1 MFRGEINGAL
11 FYYSVPLTAFGQK
24 QCLIIFIMYNTHNIL
39 YNLMIIMVDTCSKT
53 DIIALLD
60 ASVAI
65 NPQFIEQPDGG
76 FVLLIIVNGK
86 EKCLRTFRGQI
97 RVFKKPE
104 TVVNFAQKLRLP
116 TVCFSLYYNEENNDK
131 K

>member
-1 MFRGEINGAL
+1 
-11 FYYSVPLTAFGQK
+11 
-24 QCLIIFIMYNTHNIL
+24 
-39 YNLMIIMVDTCSKT
+39 MVDTCSKT

-76 FVLLIIVNGK
+76 YMLMITVNGK

-97 RVFKKPE
+97 RIFKKPE
-104 TVVNFAQKLRLP
+104 TVVNFAHKLRLP
-116 TVCFSLYYNEENNDK
+116 TVSFSLHYND
-131 K
+131 